1 MGKEDHIGSCRGQG
15 YWYDYHGYC
24 LGPGGSLVSLSCP
37 CCELI
42 CPVCC
47 ANFGGMPLS
56 QLQQPCHQRKILEDQ
71 FDIPNTWLTG
81 SLAAALRLVESPSAG
96 LLILLGECNVLLLQ
110 TLFAFSLPNGLMIS
124 NLPLLTQ
131 VDVFHW
137 VTKTFA
143 FSGFFTWLSCAC
155 NLHPSIAPYSRNG
168 SPSPC
173 LNPSL
178 QHCQVGIEVQQD
190 NHMLLLRACASTQ
203 SQVGADEQREKRR
216 KLEKEKKMR
225 LLRSLQSWMRCAPA
239 PIANFSTRNNWL
251 VEKKMPRTISHEAS
265 FARRL
270 KTCFALECF
279 SGLTC
284 QVVPIRSFRSHV
296 YSLHQT
302 VGFWSRHQPVS
313 HQAITPLGR
322 KLWTSF

>member
-1 MGKEDHIGSCRGQG
+1 MGKKDHIGSCRGKVCS
-15 YWYDYHGYC
+15 WWDYHGY
-24 LGPGGSLVSLSCP
+24 PGGSLMSLSCP

-47 ANFGGMPLS
+47 AHFGGMPPS

-81 SLAAALRLVESPSAG
+81 SLAAAPRLVESPSAL

-124 NLPLLTQ
+124 DLPLLTQ

-143 FSGFFTWLSCAC
+143 FSGFFAWLSCAC
-155 NLHPSIAPYSRNG
+155 NLHPSIAPYSRHG

-178 QHCQVGIEVQQD
+178 QRCQVGIEVQQD
-190 NHMLLLRACASTQ
+190 SHMLLLRACVSTQ

-239 PIANFSTRNNWL
+239 PIASSFTPEQLISGKEDAANN
-251 VEKKMPRTISHEAS
+251 
-265 FARRL
+265 FARGHCGPCCFLNGDVAGTFMGHIFNWTYIFADLEFCL
-270 KTCFALECF
+270 KAQLEILF
-279 SGLTC
+279 H
-284 QVVPIRSFRSHV
+284 R
-296 YSLHQT
+296 
-302 VGFWSRHQPVS
+302 
-313 HQAITPLGR
+313 
-322 KLWTSF
+322 